1 MYAILTRRDA
11 YAESL
16 DKREYTSNVR
26 KEESDGAYG
35 EPMPE
40 AEEAGEGAE
49 KNCSDR
55 EGSLRDEYWPLVLE
69 QDAPGRLFIE
79 ERGHPSAEAVHSDA
93 QIVQNEAHAAN
104 G

>member
-1 MYAILTRRDA
+1 MYAVLTRRDA
-11 YAESL
+11 HAESL
-16 DKREYTSNVR
+16 DRRKYVSNVR

-40 AEEAGEGAE
+40 AEEAGDSTE

-55 EGSLRDEYWPLVLE
+55 EGGLHNEYWPLVLVP
-69 QDAPGRLFIE
+69 DAPGHLFIE
-79 ERGHPSAEAVHSDA
+79 ERGHPCTEAVHSDA